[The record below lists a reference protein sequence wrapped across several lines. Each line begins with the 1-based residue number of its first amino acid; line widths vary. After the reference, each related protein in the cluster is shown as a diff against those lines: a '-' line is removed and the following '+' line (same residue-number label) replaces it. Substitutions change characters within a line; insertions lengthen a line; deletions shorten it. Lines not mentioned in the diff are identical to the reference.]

1 MRHLG
6 VSLAA
11 ACSLAASTQGE
22 VMTHLSQSEITRL
35 KTELRDEL
43 VESLMA
49 RFDNRFQ
56 HLEKMFSEME
66 SRLLVSLNRPGIV
79 QSPVTGTEGALNAS
93 AVQPSAKPITKP
105 NRQSRMRDEEVQKL
119 TRLSDLDMERMK
131 VSIS

>member
-1 MRHLG
+1 
-6 VSLAA
+6 
-11 ACSLAASTQGE
+11 
-22 VMTHLSQSEITRL
+22 MTHLNQSEITRL

-66 SRLLVSLNRPGIV
+66 SRLLVSLNRPGTV

-93 AVQPSAKPITKP
+93 AVQTSAKPITKP
-105 NRQSRMRDEEVQKL
+105 NRQSRMRDEEVQRL